1 MRKYLEKA
9 DEVQEYVI
17 WSSEQLSDVISQNA
31 YKKPGGEQHIAL
43 QLAGTRSEKEFSR
56 ALVRSVSDTSE

>member
-9 DEVQEYVI
+9 DEVQEYVV

-31 YKKPGGEQHIAL
+31 CKKPGGEQHIVL
-43 QLAGTRSEKEFSR
+43 HLNNTFTAGWY
-56 ALVRSVSDTSE
+56 

>member
-43 QLAGTRSEKEFSR
+43 HLNNTFTAGWY
-56 ALVRSVSDTSE
+56 